1 MSLEEDIQKGNSS
14 STKWKYTGLR
24 MGREGGFE
32 VEGVVSHCFQIHNS
46 HKVTA
51 LSYNK
56 KYLRNQEPGER
67 DADPLE

>member
-1 MSLEEDIQKGNSS
+1 MSLEEDIQKGNNS
-14 STKWKYTGLR
+14 STKWKYTGFR
-24 MGREGGFE
+24 MGVVGRG
-32 VEGVVSHCFQIHNS
+32 GVVSHCFQIHNS

-51 LSYNK
+51 LGYNK